1 VDKGAEETE
10 QLSRLE
16 RAAQHTS
23 DPAAIQE
30 QAQGPSARERFR
42 IDRRDLLWLA
52 GFAAAGVVLFGL
64 QALLD
69 WNDGLL
75 GPRARERAL
84 GYLKGGTLIVF
95 ILVVAR
101 AIEIF
106 AIGQVP
112 NRVSRFNL
120 RRIFRLVVG
129 LAILFVTI
137 SVLFANWY
145 TAVVSLGLIS
155 LVLGFALQMPISS
168 FIAWIYI
175 LARAPYR
182 VGDRIKIGDAHGD
195 VIDVSYLDTTLWE
208 FGGEHLWTDHPS
220 GRIVKFP
227 NATVFDTPVFN
238 YSWPLFP
245 YVWNEI
251 KFQLAYDSDLPFVEQ
266 TMKEVVEEEVGTSMR
281 EKVRVY
287 KAILAKTPVDEL
299 QVREHPVVHFRV
311 AENTWLEAIVRYLV
325 HPKEAGRVKTRL
337 ITKMLSRL
345 NAAPDRVLFPKS
357 NAR

>member
-1 VDKGAEETE
+1 MEQKDKETE
-10 QLSRLE
+10 HLASLE
-16 RAAQHTS
+16 RAAQETT

-30 QAQGPSARERFR
+30 RAERRRNKLHFR
-42 IDRRDLLWLA
+42 VKRRDILWLA
-52 GFAAAGVVLFGL
+52 SFIGGVILLSAL
-64 QALLD
+64 QALLTRKELFD
-69 WNDGLL
+69 PQTDAHVLSWLEG
-75 GPRARERAL
+75 A
-84 GYLKGGTLIVF
+84 TLIVL
-95 ILVVAR
+95 ILAVAR
-101 AIEIF
+101 AIETLL
-106 AIGQVP
+106 IGQIP

-120 RRIFRLVVG
+120 KRIFRLIVV
-129 LAILFVTI
+129 LAIVFITI
-137 SVLFANWY
+137 SALFAKWY

-227 NATVFDTPVFN
+227 NATVFATPVFN

-266 TMKEVVEEEVGTSMR
+266 TMKEVVDEEVGQKMR

-287 KAILAKTPVDEL
+287 KTILAKTPVDEL
-299 QVREHPVVHFRV
+299 QVKEHPVVHFRV
-311 AENTWLEAIVRYLV
+311 GENTWLEGIVRYLV

-337 ITKMLSRL
+337 ITKMLARL
-345 NAAPDRVLFPKS
+345 NAAPDRALFPKS
-357 NAR
+357 NSR